1 MKNNLTGLLFTAISI
16 SLFFLSSN
24 QKINAQTTIESFN
37 PNANGMISSIVVQ
50 ANGKVLIGGD
60 FTTIGGQEKK
70 YLARLNP
77 DGTLDTDFNSGANSA
92 VSAIAIQIR
101 QNSREQDIDMILVA
115 SEFTTAEGETKI
127 LVTRLGPDGTPD
139 PKFNPQEVVG
149 GVNSLVVQP
158 NDDIL
163 VGGNFDSL
171 GGQPRSNIARLGPNG
186 RLDTEFNPSANSAVY
201 SFAIQAADQGNDKI
215 FVAGTFDTIAGQP
228 RTGLALLNYDGSLDT
243 SFNSPLAVN
252 SAVLSTA
259 IQPDGKL
266 VFGGLFGSVGGQP
279 IKNLAQLNVNGSVD
293 TTFKPNPDQDVHAM
307 AIQPDGEIIVGGYFT
322 NIGGQPRTHL
332 ARLNADGTLDTTFEQ
347 NVGKNELS
355 AVWSIATQK
364 DGGIV
369 VGGTFASLGGQPRN
383 NIVRLK
389 TKLDDFIPFIPA
401 VVSGGSVSTMISQ
414 ANGGI
419 LIGGSFTTVGGQPRK
434 YLTRLLS
441 NGTLAPEFNPEVFTS
456 TLSGS
461 PLRQGQITVSSIVQ
475 QPDGKILI
483 GGNFFEVGEERRVG
497 VARLNPDG
505 GLDTTFMDPNVKGTV
520 SVIAIQAD
528 GGILI
533 GGNFDSIQGQP
544 RKNLARLTSA
554 GKLDE
559 NFKQDADGTVFSIV
573 IHGDG
578 TVVGGVFKTI
588 GGQPRNR
595 IARLKSDGTLDSSF
609 IPNFITGADKMSVN
623 KIAIQPDNKVLFIGS
638 FSYGAVRYFVA
649 RLNGNGSLD
658 QTFFDR
664 VSPRGNSLD
673 SIQIQKDGRIL
684 VGGRFDEIGKIPI
697 FLKGEFVKTDPQPS
711 YNIARL
717 QTDGILDTTFNPNI
731 FNPNIDDSVG
741 AIAIQADNKILVGAR
756 TVITR
761 LDPGISTPYNP
772 DRSNNRIANF
782 YYKFYGLAE
791 WWYSGISLP
800 KTIATGLSNGR
811 AITIEYWFRGKNLQ
825 SAVRL
830 QNGQDYIV
838 AGLGETEIPPH
849 VLSNEGGTGGR
860 RVFIRTFKDNRAG
873 IIEYGSVYDDSW
885 HHIAMTWEQ
894 NKDRG
899 FKSYV
904 DGNLVDESSSADVP
918 LPNLNDVTPT
928 VGVFLQNGTL
938 TERAFGEIGRI
949 RIWKVAR
956 TAAQIKESKD
966 RATEY
971 PADANLLYQTP

>member
-16 SLFFLSSN
+16 SLFFLSSH
-24 QKINAQTTIESFN
+24 QKINAQTTIESFY

-50 ANGKVLIGGD
+50 ANGKILIGGE

-70 YLARLNP
+70 YLARLNA
-77 DGTLDTDFNSGANSA
+77 DGTLDTTFNSGANSA

-127 LVTRLGPDGTPD
+127 FVTRLGPDGTPD

-259 IQPDGKL
+259 IQPGGKL
-266 VFGGLFGSVGGQP
+266 VFGGQFGSVGGQT
-279 IKNLAQLNVNGSVD
+279 IKNLARLNVNGSVD
-293 TTFKPNPDQDVHAM
+293 TRFKPNPDQDVHAV
-307 AIQPDGEIIVGGYFT
+307 AIKPDGEIIVGGYFT

-355 AVWSIATQK
+355 AVWSVATQK

-389 TKLDDFIPFIPA
+389 TKLDDFIPI
-401 VVSGGSVSTMISQ
+401 VVDGGSVSSMITQ

-419 LIGGSFTTVGGQPRK
+419 LIGGYFTTVGGQPRK

-483 GGNFFEVGEERRVG
+483 GGSFFEVGEEKRVG

-505 GLDTTFMDPNVKGTV
+505 GLDTTFEDPNVKGFV

-554 GKLDE
+554 GTLDTT
-559 NFKQDADGTVFSIV
+559 FKQDADGTVNSIV

-578 TVVGGVFKTI
+578 TVVGGAFKTI

-595 IARLKSDGTLDSSF
+595 IARLKSDNTLDSTF
-609 IPNFITGADKMSVN
+609 IPDFITPGLRSVG
-623 KIAIQPDNKVLFIGS
+623 KIAIQPGNKVLFIGS
-638 FSYGAVRYFVA
+638 FDVAGTRKIRHFVA

-658 QTFFDR
+658 LTFFDR
-664 VSPRGNSLD
+664 VLPTGNSLD

-684 VGGRFDEIGKIPI
+684 VGGGFDTIGELPI
-697 FLKGEFVKTDPQPS
+697 LLNGALAKTNPQPG
-711 YNIARL
+711 YNLARL
-717 QTDGILDTTFNPNI
+717 HADGILDTT

-761 LDPGISTPYNP
+761 LNPGISTPYNP
-772 DRSNNRIANF
+772 VPGNISGPVNS
-782 YYKFYGLAE
+782 YKFYGFGE
-791 WWYSGISLP
+791 WWYEGINLP
-800 KTIATGLSNGR
+800 KTIGTGLSKGR
-811 AITIEYWFRGKNLQ
+811 AITIEYWFKGRDLQ
-825 SAVRL
+825 SALRL
-830 QNGQDYIV
+830 ENGQNDFITSGSLAQYFIISGGV
-838 AGLGETEIPPH
+838 SQFGDRLPSHT
-849 VLSNEGGTGGR
+849 LST
-860 RVFIRTFKDNRAG
+860 D
-873 IIEYGSVYDDSW
+873 GSIKITNIYDGKW
-885 HHIAMTWEQ
+885 HHIAMTREQ
-894 NKDRG
+894 GKLNG

-904 DGNLVDESSSADVP
+904 DGNLREETNAQDVP
-918 LPNLNDVTPT
+918 LPNLDDVTPT
-928 VGVFLQNGTL
+928 VGVSVQGGYLVEPT
-938 TERAFGEIGRI
+938 FGEIGRI

-956 TAAQIKESKD
+956 TAAQITESMN
-966 RATEY
+966 RANDY
-971 PADANLLYQTP
+971 PKDANLLHQ